1 MNTGKVSLINAV
13 NKKNELLNIIE
24 EIKDKVMK
32 ENVQNQTS

>member
-1 MNTGKVSLINAV
+1 MNTGKISLINAV
-13 NKKNELLNIIE
+13 NKQNELLNIIE

>member
-13 NKKNELLNIIE
+13 NKQNELLNIIE